1 MAEPRENVYNR
12 PLGVIQHLHCH
23 YTVVTVSL
31 LGCKKSAQLQEE
43 LQSKRGT
50 MRMWDNQ
57 ATFIPEEPGR
67 SCTSRRVELAV
78 LLSAY
83 SSLQQ
88 PLLFQGKRSSFSV
101 KGTGLWSDLTE
112 IQLAYMQYFL
122 HDSSP
127 RAKAQRVTCPFPE
140 WETSVSWLHTYH
152 MCLAPHEPIPERA
165 RQAAW
170 SSAKMDFCRI
180 QQGLDHQPKCGGCKR
195 IEALMQYWTTSQD
208 SRRDGRRPAPHSRPE
223 LIHNSY
229 DELDFCA
236 QRCITCRF
244 IRRGLLLNQPMINEV
259 ASLGIYPH
267 KVWATMAGAEM
278 EHMTLEV
285 ACKPNS
291 NSPGSTFTSTIN
303 FCAKG
308 GTSPAEV
315 PLATRA
321 DTKVVH
327 GQVIAWADA
336 CQRGHTKCGNLNWS
350 IGNPTRLLHIT
361 SPSHVQLVDARQDME
376 LVRYTALSYCWWSPD
391 HEEIQLGR
399 TTDDNFASRKSRP
412 FPTTE
417 LPATIRDAI
426 TMTRGCGLEYI

>member
-1 MAEPRENVYNR
+1 MAEPRENVYTR

-23 YTVVTVSL
+23 YTVVTIWL
-31 LGCKKSAQLQEE
+31 LGCKKSAQLQGEP
-43 LQSKRGT
+43 QSKRGIT
-50 MRMWDNQ
+50 RMWEDQ
-57 ATFIPEEPGR
+57 ATYIPEEPGR
-67 SCTSRRVELAV
+67 SCNSKRVELAV

-88 PLLFQGKRSSFSV
+88 TLLFQGEPSPFSV

-112 IQLAYMQYFL
+112 IQLAYMQHFL

-127 RAKAQRVTCPFPE
+127 SAKAQRLACPFPE
-140 WETSVSWLHTYH
+140 WETSLSWLHTDH
-152 MCLAPHEPIPERA
+152 ICLAPHEQVEEQA
-165 RQAAW
+165 RRSAW
-170 SSAKMDFCRI
+170 SSAKGAHVDFCRI

-229 DELDFCA
+229 NELDFCA
-236 QRCITCRF
+236 QRCITCRV

-278 EHMTLEV
+278 EHMTLDV
-285 ACKPNS
+285 AFEPNS

-308 GTSPAEV
+308 GDIS
-315 PLATRA
+315 
-321 DTKVVH
+321 
-327 GQVIAWADA
+327 G
-336 CQRGHTKCGNLNWS
+336 RGAARNKSRHKSRLWPSNSLGRCL
-350 IGNPTRLLHIT
+350 PTRPHGVRK
-361 SPSHVQLVDARQDME
+361 PQLVHQQSHASSPHHIALARPAGRCPTGCGARQVHRAE
-376 LVRYTALSYCWWSPD
+376 LLLVDP
-391 HEEIQLGR
+391 
-399 TTDDNFASRKSRP
+399 
-412 FPTTE
+412 
-417 LPATIRDAI
+417 
-426 TMTRGCGLEYI
+426 